1 MDALMRRLVDYETTP
16 DGGGDGGAAPP
27 DPTPAATPPEPASW
41 QGPSQE
47 EWQQTQ
53 QALQQLGGVAPFMQ
67 ELQQILSEDPGAQQQ
82 PPGGELQIDP
92 QVQQYL
98 DAQVERMYQE
108 RFGAFEPVLGQIAE
122 REGEQIARSELDR
135 LAGEHGEFNRD
146 LALVAAQQYVG
157 SGMPPDQALVAAAE
171 YARTMQKQIADEAI
185 KAHQE
190 ALLAAAGAPVEP
202 GATGAAVTQPTVPTG
217 RDRYEE
223 TLKRFQSSLNPV
235 IPGTQ

>member
-27 DPTPAATPPEPASW
+27 EPTPAATPPEPASW
-41 QGPSQE
+41 QGPSQQ
-47 EWQQTQ
+47 EWEQAQ
-53 QALQQLGGVAPFMQ
+53 QALQQLGSVAPFMQ

-82 PPGGELQIDP
+82 GGELQIDP

-135 LAGEHGEFNRD
+135 LAGEGGEFNRD

-157 SGMPPDQALVAAAE
+157 SGMSPDQALVAAAE

-190 ALLAAAGAPVEP
+190 ALLAAAGAPPEP
-202 GATGAAVTQPTVPTG
+202 GPTGAAVTQPPVPTG

-223 TLKRFQSSLNPV
+223 TLSRFRSSMNPV
-235 IPGTQ
+235 IGGTQ